1 MLVLSRKKGQTIVI
15 DGKIEVTVLEV
26 EGDVVKIGIDAPKE
40 VRITRKELLESVKE
54 TNEEA
59 ASAAIDVSQLRQ
71 SLQKMK
77 KNLPEL

>member
-1 MLVLSRKKGQTIVI
+1 MLVLSRKKGQAIII
-15 DGKIEVTVLEV
+15 DGRIEVTVLEV
-26 EGDVVKIGIDAPKE
+26 EGDTVKIGIAAPRE
-40 VRITRKELLESVKE
+40 VQITRKELLQSVKE

-59 ASAAIDVSQLRQ
+59 ASAVIDVGRLRQ

>member
-1 MLVLSRKKGQTIVI
+1 MLVLSRKKGQSIII
-15 DGKIEVTVLEV
+15 DGRIEVTVLEV
-26 EGDVVKIGIDAPKE
+26 EGDTVKIGIAAPRE
-40 VRITRKELLESVKE
+40 VQITRKELLQSVKE

-59 ASAAIDVSQLRQ
+59 ASAVIDVAQLRQ

>member
-1 MLVLSRKKGQTIVI
+1 MLVLSRKKGQAIII
-15 DGKIEVTVLEV
+15 DGRIEVTVLEV
-26 EGDVVKIGIDAPKE
+26 EGDTVKIGIAAPRE
-40 VRITRKELLESVKE
+40 VQITRKELLQSVKE

-59 ASAAIDVSQLRQ
+59 ASAVIDVGQLRQ

>member
-1 MLVLSRKKGQTIVI
+1 MLVLARKKGQTIVV
-15 DGKIEVTVLEV
+15 DGRIEVTVLEV
-26 EGDVVKIGIDAPKE
+26 EGDAVKIGIAAPRE
-40 VRITRKELLESVKE
+40 VQIARKELLQSVKE

>member
-1 MLVLSRKKGQTIVI
+1 MLVLSRKKGQAIII
-15 DGKIEVTVLEV
+15 DGRIEVTVLEV
-26 EGDVVKIGIDAPKE
+26 EGDTVKIGIAAPRE
-40 VRITRKELLESVKE
+40 VQITRKELLQSVTE

-59 ASAAIDVSQLRQ
+59 ASAVIDVGRLRQ

>member
-1 MLVLSRKKGQTIVI
+1 MLVLSRKKGQAIII
-15 DGKIEVTVLEV
+15 DGRIEVTVLEV
-26 EGDVVKIGIDAPKE
+26 EGDTVKIGIAAPRE
-40 VRITRKELLESVKE
+40 VQITRKELLQSVKE

-59 ASAAIDVSQLRQ
+59 ASAVIDVAQLRQ